1 MANIKK
7 QILVLALCMECFFF
21 PVTASNEINHF
32 TESEKVTKTDPIELK
47 GNLQSSQLRSGGD
60 ALYAEIVGNTLLVTF
75 NRNIGNLSVCI
86 KNNFGNA
93 VYSTTV
99 NSNSG
104 YAVIPLSGLPS
115 GTYTITFSN
124 GNGAM
129 WGQFSI

>member
-1 MANIKK
+1 MKKQVVTWMLCAGCVLFPAMANTGNTPNPE
-7 QILVLALCMECFFF
+7 VR
-21 PVTASNEINHF
+21 EI
-32 TESEKVTKTDPIELK
+32 TERDTIDLIGKLDS
-47 GNLQSSQLRSGGD
+47 GQLRSGGD
-60 ALYAEIVGNTLLVTF
+60 ALSAEIVGNTLLVTF
-75 NRNIGNLSVCI
+75 NSNVGNVSVCI
-86 KNNFGNA
+86 KNNSGNT

-129 WGQFSI
+129 WGQFILN